1 MSGDLELADEQL
13 SSDKQHESWQSQR
26 HADAPVSKEPAPEN
40 EQGWR
45 RFLFGSSTVAL
56 LVAGLDQDVVKQ
68 WRIKKYRSA
77 SKVDPEYLGPD
88 VRSQSMYLFLDLQLL
103 GTLAA
108 VVIGFAA
115 SAPSADSWGRYQNFY
130 GLVVNS
136 GVATT
141 AFSVLKMFSEG
152 RGKQI
157 ASLPLVDRVFLA
169 LPFAV
174 LLPPLLTHILPAV
187 ALYYWLV
194 VCVLASL
201 RLAMA
206 VRSGELPLSFLD
218 RLAPVRALSPKLR
231 AYFVAFGTELVGRF
245 VFIFVVQTTFNY
257 AALFYADPTG
267 YAQVIS
273 TDLRLRSQTQCFF
286 QHSTESSRGWA
297 LLLSFF

>member
-1 MSGDLELADEQL
+1 
-13 SSDKQHESWQSQR
+13 
-26 HADAPVSKEPAPEN
+26 
-40 EQGWR
+40 
-45 RFLFGSSTVAL
+45 
-56 LVAGLDQDVVKQ
+56 
-68 WRIKKYRSA
+68 
-77 SKVDPEYLGPD
+77 
-88 VRSQSMYLFLDLQLL
+88 MYLFLDLQLL

-115 SAPSADSWGRYQNFY
+115 SAPSADLWGRYQNFY

-174 LLPPLLTHILPAV
+174 LLPPLLTHILPAA
-187 ALYYWLV
+187 ALYLWLV
-194 VCVLASL
+194 VCVIACLL
-201 RLAMA
+201 LAMA
-206 VRSGELPLSFLD
+206 VQSGELPLSI
-218 RLAPVRALSPKLR
+218 APVRALSPTLR
-231 AYFVAFGTELVGRF
+231 AYFVAFGTELVCRF
-245 VFIFVVQTTFNY
+245 VFIFVLQTTFNY

-267 YAQVIS
+267 YTQVIS
-273 TDLRLRSQTQCFF
+273 TDLRLRSQTECFF
-286 QHSTESSRGWA
+286 QLSTHTSRGWA